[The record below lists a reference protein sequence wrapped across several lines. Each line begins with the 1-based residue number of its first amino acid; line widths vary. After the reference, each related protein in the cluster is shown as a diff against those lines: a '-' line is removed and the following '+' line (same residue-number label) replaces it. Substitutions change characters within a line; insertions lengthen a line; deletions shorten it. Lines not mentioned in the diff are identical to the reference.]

1 MLELN
6 SIYPD
11 EEELKEA
18 FNREMATLQE
28 SVQNLTELFKR
39 MLSKN
44 TYVTDQFVADL
55 LHVSID
61 NIPVKI
67 PKYKV
72 SKTTVN
78 YLYKLS
84 EVEKFIESKR
94 TVRERS

>member
-11 EEELKEA
+11 EEDLKEA
-18 FNREMATLQE
+18 FNREMATIQE
-28 SVQNLTELFKR
+28 GIQNLNELFRK
-39 MLSKN
+39 MLGKN
-44 TYVTDQFVADL
+44 TYVTDEYVAQL
-55 LHVSID
+55 LHLSVD
-61 NIPVKI
+61 DIPVKI

-72 SKTTVN
+72 SRVGVG

-84 EVEKFIESKR
+84 EVVDFIESKR